1 LREIKRL
8 DFLTNQELDSSIYKI
23 KKGGFVFFTKN
34 IKLFSFEL
42 FVFFLHIKC
51 TLDIIFKTPSHKRL
65 RLCGFVLGLW
75 VLSFF
80 GWRLGRDMR
89 SSYFWFRYVD
99 DIIDG
104 DLEYAGSLENFRKAK
119 KQILQSLEDIDLV
132 INLNLQKID
141 FLIIHVY
148 NSGLSSGYDY
158 QPLMLRLFNALEYDM
173 IRIKQKKI
181 YSKSSE
187 IKEYFDNLDIP
198 SVAMTL
204 NLINEKSI
212 TLKDLEPLIDAT
224 RTRYNVRDFVQDLQA
239 GIVNIPLEEIKQYGI
254 NIETCQNI
262 SSLEE
267 MIKHVPFRMWFTDQV
282 GYMEKKLARGKKIV
296 KEQPL
301 RFRTWL
307 ALTLCFIRPCNINLK
322 KWKILII

>member
-1 LREIKRL
+1 
-8 DFLTNQELDSSIYKI
+8 
-23 KKGGFVFFTKN
+23 
-34 IKLFSFEL
+34 
-42 FVFFLHIKC
+42 
-51 TLDIIFKTPSHKRL
+51 
-65 RLCGFVLGLW
+65 
-75 VLSFF
+75 
-80 GWRLGRDMR
+80 MR

-104 DLEYAGSLENFRKAK
+104 DLEYTGNLEDFRQAK
-119 KQILQSLEDIDLV
+119 KQILESLNDIDLV

-148 NSGLSSGYDY
+148 YSGLSLGYDH
-158 QPLMLRLFNALEYDM
+158 QSSMLTLFNALEYDM
-173 IRIKQKKI
+173 IRIKQTKI
-181 YSKSSE
+181 YPKSSE

-198 SVAMTL
+198 SVVMTL
-204 NLINEKSI
+204 SIINEKSI

-224 RTRYNVRDFVQDLQA
+224 RTRYNLRDFVQDFQV
-239 GIVNIPLEEIKQYGI
+239 GIVNISLEEIKQYGI
-254 NIETCQNI
+254 NIEACQNI

-267 MIKHVPFRMWFTDQV
+267 MIKHVPFKLWFTDQV
-282 GYMEKKLARGKKIV
+282 GYMEKKLAIGKKIV

-322 KWKILII
+322 KWKILIT